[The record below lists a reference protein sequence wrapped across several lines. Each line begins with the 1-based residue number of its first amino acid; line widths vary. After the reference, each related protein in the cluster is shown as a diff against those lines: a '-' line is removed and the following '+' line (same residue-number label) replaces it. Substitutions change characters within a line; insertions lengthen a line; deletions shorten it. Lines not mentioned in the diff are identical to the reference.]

1 MWSRSYRNHAIM
13 AFPSFDTVT
22 NSWVPQ
28 ADISWP
34 TGPVRES
41 EFVRFPIRVLSE
53 SEAVSCALSR
63 GKSWIDRRLKHV
75 GIARHGEQGHLLQR
89 VLTLRDNFTE
99 TKTNQLSRFH
109 VTDRGSSAN
118 PLTFDQFK
126 SAIVRPGVKLSEQSL
141 HKSYAALMRLRKN
154 GQCSWAEIKLKVKHS
169 RERLTLVDSA
179 RRRLNSVGLPLTQRD
194 WRRIV

>member
-1 MWSRSYRNHAIM
+1 M

-53 SEAVSCALSR
+53 NEAVSCALSR

-75 GIARHGEQGHLLQR
+75 GISRHSEQSRLLQR
-89 VLTLRDNFTE
+89 VVALRDNFAE
-99 TKTNQLSRFH
+99 TKTNHLSRFH
-109 VTDRGSSAN
+109 VTDRGNSAN
-118 PLTFDQFK
+118 GLTFDQFK
-126 SAIVRPGVKLSEQSL
+126 SALVKPGVKLTEQSL
-141 HKSYAALMRLRKN
+141 HKSYAALMRLRKS
-154 GQCSWAEIKLKVKHS
+154 GPCSWAEIKLKVKRS
-169 RERLTLVDSA
+169 QQRLKPIDSSVRA
-179 RRRLNSVGLPLTQRD
+179 VNRVGLPLTQRD